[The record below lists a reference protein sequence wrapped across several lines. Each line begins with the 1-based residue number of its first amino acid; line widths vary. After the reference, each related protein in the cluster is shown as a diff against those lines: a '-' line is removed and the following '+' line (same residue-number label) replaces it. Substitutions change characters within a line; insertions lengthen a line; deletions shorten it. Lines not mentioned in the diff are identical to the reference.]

1 MKERVHVDI
10 SVWTIIKLILVILG
24 FYLLYLIKDTLALLF
39 IVLIL
44 VSTFSP
50 VVENW
55 SKKIGRWPAVLSV
68 ILIFIVS
75 LGLLIYLVVPP
86 VVTQTSQFISD
97 LPTFADK
104 YSYLQRY
111 VPTIQK
117 NLNTITNSFNDYTG
131 GFISLTAS
139 IFGGIVTFVMGFV
152 LFVYLLIDQRGFKY
166 SIVSLFPEEH
176 RERLIEVIKKVAN
189 KVGNWFR
196 GQIILATIVA
206 IIDLIGLTIIGVPF
220 ATMLA
225 VLSGVMDFVPVLGP
239 TIAGAVAAFIAF
251 TDSPIKA
258 LIVIAMYIAVQQ
270 FENSILVPK
279 IMQKAVGLSPI
290 IIVIALLIG
299 AKLMGIVGAALA
311 VPISASLAVVIQE
324 WPTIKKVWEKSEG

>member
-1 MKERVHVDI
+1 MRDRVHVDI
-10 SVWTIIKLILVILG
+10 SVWTIIKLILVILS

-44 VSTFSP
+44 VATFSP

-68 ILIFIVS
+68 ILIFIAA
-75 LGLLIYLVVPP
+75 LALLVYLVVPP
-86 VVTQTSQFISD
+86 VIYQTTQFISD
-97 LPTFADK
+97 LPGFAEK

-111 VPTIQK
+111 VPTIEK
-117 NLNTITNSFNDYTG
+117 NLNTITSSFNDYTG

-139 IFGGIVTFVMGFV
+139 IFGGIITFVMGFV
-152 LFVYLLIDQRGFKY
+152 LFVYLLIDEKGFKY
-166 SIVSLFPEEH
+166 SIVSIFPLEH
-176 RERLIEVIKKVAN
+176 RERLIEVIKKVAH

-196 GQIILATIVA
+196 GQIILASCVA
-206 IIDLIGLTIIGVPF
+206 VIYFIGLTIIGVPF
-220 ATMLA
+220 AVMLA
-225 VLSGVMDFVPVLGP
+225 VLSGVMDFIPVLGP
-239 TIAGAVAAFIAF
+239 TIAGAIAAFIAL

-258 LIVIAMYIAVQQ
+258 LIVIALYIAVQQ
-270 FENSILVPK
+270 LENTFLVPK

-290 IIVIALLIG
+290 IIIIALLIG
-299 AKLMGIVGAALA
+299 AKLMGIVGALLA
-311 VPISASLAVVIQE
+311 VPISASLAVIIQE

>member
-1 MKERVHVDI
+1 MKDKIHVDI
-10 SVWTIIKLILVILG
+10 SVWTIIKLILVILS

-39 IVLIL
+39 IVLVL
-44 VSTFSP
+44 VATFSP
-50 VVENW
+50 VIESW

-68 ILIFIVS
+68 ILIF
-75 LGLLIYLVVPP
+75 LAALALLIYLVVPP
-86 VVTQTSQFISD
+86 VINQTTQFISD
-97 LPTFADK
+97 LPAFADK

-111 VPTIQK
+111 VPTIEE

-139 IFGGIVTFVMGFV
+139 IFGGIVTFIMGFV
-152 LFVYLLIDQRGFKY
+152 LFIYLLIDEKGFKY
-166 SIVSLFPEEH
+166 SIVSIFPLEH

-196 GQIILATIVA
+196 GQIILASCVA
-206 IIDLIGLTIIGVPF
+206 VVYFIGLTIIGVPF
-220 ATMLA
+220 AVMLA
-225 VLSGVMDFVPVLGP
+225 VLSGVMDFIPVLGP
-239 TIAGAVAAFIAF
+239 TIAGAIAAFIAF

-258 LIVIAMYIAVQQ
+258 LIVIALYIAVQQ
-270 FENSILVPK
+270 LENTFLVPK

-290 IIVIALLIG
+290 IIIIALLIG

-324 WPTIKKVWEKSEG
+324 WPTIKKVWEKSEV